1 MSALAAEALR
11 EMVLSGDLRPGDRVI
26 ENRLTDELGVSR
38 PPLREAMK
46 VLEQEGLI
54 VQVPRKG
61 AVVAPVTPHDIYE
74 IVSLREEIEQIAV
87 RLGIPVRSQE
97 RLERLRYAF
106 GDLEAAAEEPGAAR
120 VVETSFAFHLA
131 IVGLAG
137 HKRLEDVYRSL
148 SLQMRMCMAMNRR
161 ARAEIETAREDAA
174 RHRPLMDL
182 VEAGD
187 LEGLAHTLAH
197 HGQRTY
203 LLSIEG
209 DAEGPPP
216 QARAG
221 VERIREEGEGA
232 GRHDGER
239 HARHRR
245 DRHRD
250 GLCLEPGHPRGG
262 HRLDRPRAGRRRG
275 AAAPARLPPRG
286 RSRPR
291 GHRRAR

>member
-1 MSALAAEALR
+1 VTAAPDPGSSARRIAAPPSMSALAAEALR

-26 ENRLTDELGVSR
+26 ENRLTEELGVSR

-87 RLGIPVRSQE
+87 RLGVPVRSQE
-97 RLERLRYAF
+97 RLDRLRRAF
-106 GDLEAAAEEPGAAR
+106 ADLEAAAEEGEGAPR
-120 VVETSFAFHLA
+120 VVEASFAFHLA

-137 HKRLEDVYRSL
+137 HRRLEDVYRSL

-161 ARAEIETAREDAA
+161 ARAEIETARQDAA

-187 LEGLAHTLAH
+187 VAGMAHTLAH

-203 LLSIEG
+203 LLSIRDDEEG
-209 DAEGPPP
+209 HSPES
-216 QARAG
+216 RAWFA
-221 VERIREEGEGA
+221 RIRQEEEEA
-232 GRHDGER
+232 M
-239 HARHRR
+239 RR
-245 DRHRD
+245 D
-250 GLCLEPGHPRGG
+250 GNG
-262 HRLDRPRAGRRRG
+262 
-275 AAAPARLPPRG
+275 
-286 RSRPR
+286 
-291 GHRRAR
+291 

>member
-1 MSALAAEALR
+1 VTAIPGPASAARRIAAPPSMSSLAADALR
-11 EMVLSGDLRPGDRVI
+11 EMVLNGELRPGDRVI
-26 ENRLTDELGVSR
+26 ENRLTEALGVSR
-38 PPLREAMK
+38 PPLREAMR

-87 RLGIPVRSQE
+87 RLGVPVRAQE
-97 RLERLRYAF
+97 RLDRLRQAF
-106 GDLEAAAEEPGAAR
+106 ADLEAAAEEPGAQR
-120 VVETSFAFHLA
+120 VVESSFAFHLA

-161 ARAEIETAREDAA
+161 ARAGIETAREDAA

-187 LEGLAHTLAH
+187 AGAMAHTLAH

-203 LLSIEG
+203 LLSIDD
-209 DAEGPPP
+209 DAEGHSPES
-216 QARAG
+216 RAWFA
-221 VERIREEGEGA
+221 RIRQEEAEA
-232 GRHDGER
+232 SRHD
-239 HARHRR
+239 RR
-245 DRHRD
+245 
-250 GLCLEPGHPRGG
+250 
-262 HRLDRPRAGRRRG
+262 
-275 AAAPARLPPRG
+275 
-286 RSRPR
+286 
-291 GHRRAR
+291 

>member
-1 MSALAAEALR
+1 MAENPEFVPGARRISAPPSMSALAAEALR

-26 ENRLTDELGVSR
+26 ENRLTEELGVSR
-38 PPLREAMK
+38 PPLREAMR

-87 RLGIPVRSQE
+87 RLGVPVRSPE
-97 RLERLRYAF
+97 RLERLRRAF
-106 GDLEAAAEEPGAAR
+106 RDLEEAAEEPGASR
-120 VVETSFAFHLA
+120 VVECSFAFHLA

-137 HKRLEDVYRSL
+137 HRRLEDTYRSL

-187 LEGLAHTLAH
+187 YEGMAHAVAH

-203 LLSIEG
+203 LLGIDDE
-209 DAEGPPP
+209 AEGHSPES
-216 QARAG
+216 RAWFA
-221 VERIREEGEGA
+221 RIRQEEEEA
-232 GRHDGER
+232 M
-239 HARHRR
+239 RR
-245 DRHRD
+245 D
-250 GLCLEPGHPRGG
+250 
-262 HRLDRPRAGRRRG
+262 GRV
-275 AAAPARLPPRG
+275 
-286 RSRPR
+286 
-291 GHRRAR
+291 